1 MRENTPVASPI
12 TEIWY
17 KQIRSAR
24 NILPSMMETLGAS
37 FNEESLDKKF
47 TEMRATAA
55 SMSLIT
61 ETINDMNAEVVLPS
75 RHILKLNSKA
85 LLTPHDVFG

>member
-1 MRENTPVASPI
+1 
-12 TEIWY
+12 
-17 KQIRSAR
+17 
-24 NILPSMMETLGAS
+24 MMETLGAS